1 MKRIIVI
8 IFLLVITMVT
18 SWKCDN
24 GAEQNGANSQ
34 AAVVFVRHYYV
45 GRRAPTWERIYIP
58 SILVYGDLIA
68 DPLPVIDYVQVANRK
83 FSDPTNFY
91 YYQGGVHFTTYNRI
105 WSDSI
110 PEPKF
115 APVTIKI
122 QTDLGEIEGSI
133 TVPDTIETL
142 TISAADT
149 IPLGT
154 SVTISWTGSDADYYY
169 VYFFHNWALGV
180 VGDTVN
186 GWGYLGYSMDTLISG
201 NSVTYDGSRFSSDGD
216 ISEFEVCPINGP
228 LPVAG
233 AEPNMEGDGYGYLYL
248 ENSTKLS
255 DRLIVIGA
263 GIDYSFFQKPV
274 VSSDEQKDMSIA
286 LYQKIKERLELQAK

>member
-1 MKRIIVI
+1 MKRFIFI
-8 IFLLVITMVT
+8 IFLMAITAVI
-18 SWKCDN
+18 SWKCDI
-24 GAEQNGANSQ
+24 GEEQKEADSQ
-34 AAVVFVRHYYV
+34 AAAVFVQHYYT

-58 SILVYGDLIA
+58 SILVYGDLIG

-83 FSDPTNFY
+83 FSDPANFY
-91 YYQGGVHFTTYNRI
+91 YYEGGVHFTTYNRI

-115 APVTIKI
+115 APVTVKI

-133 TVPDTIETL
+133 TVPDTIEML

-169 VYFFHNWALGV
+169 VYFFHNWLE
-180 VGDTVN
+180 DF
-186 GWGYLGYSMDTLISG
+186 GYWLGYSVDTVVTTH
-201 NSVTYDGSRFSSDGD
+201 SVTFDGSRFLKDGD
-216 ISEFEVCPINGP
+216 ISEFEVCPVNGP

-248 ENSTKLS
+248 ENATKSS
-255 DRLIVIGA
+255 DRFIVIGD
-263 GIDYSFFQKPV
+263 GIDYSIFEKPVKPV
-274 VSSDEQKDMSIA
+274 VQQENLSVTLQ
-286 LYQKIKERLELQAK
+286 QKIKERLGL